1 VPPVTH
7 THALFAEESQSIPNN
22 LVALSGHILGPER
35 AICGGDFWI
44 RCGVPVVILK
54 GCYKVKLGRK
64 KMRAMPIL
72 NSMIVFGL
80 LTLGIGDL
88 RGQEDPT
95 NWPMY
100 GRDLRHSFSNQHSLI
115 NPTNVAT
122 LKPAWD
128 FMTGDVVSASPA
140 VVGRVVFVGSWDGYF
155 YAIDATEGSQ
165 IWKFQVDCQNTV
177 IPIPP
182 QCLAPNQ
189 VQPNRFLGDGGIITS
204 SAAVVD
210 NRVYFG
216 AGKTVYSLN
225 AGNGSLRWKTV
236 ICGNPD
242 RPGCAV
248 DAADPN
254 RIFSSPAILGN
265 NLFIGHTVDG
275 ADGYRGGIEALDI
288 ETGKIRWRFEVDPIL
303 DTRGEPLLGSNGHV
317 RAYNRGCGNV
327 WSSAAVDV
335 AARLVFFGTGD
346 CNNQP
351 TLPYHN
357 AVISL
362 EADTGRVRWVFR
374 PQSQNSCDYDFGASA
389 NIINFRGAHYLGIG
403 GKDGTYYLIKRRTRT
418 DNPRGQ
424 LKWATNLVFGGDEG
438 GFIGSTAF
446 DGQRVFG
453 ATAIGDGRLDGS
465 GLCAPSDPRDTPL
478 QEPSMHALSVDGGR
492 VLWQQN
498 QNHSA
503 APTTVANGVVF
514 SGLLGLDR
522 FAFAVNAY
530 DAENG
535 QLLASF
541 EMPGSVNSATIP
553 LADAIYVGSGTTTD
567 GSGSGVHALALP

>member
-1 VPPVTH
+1 
-7 THALFAEESQSIPNN
+7 
-22 LVALSGHILGPER
+22 
-35 AICGGDFWI
+35 
-44 RCGVPVVILK
+44 
-54 GCYKVKLGRK
+54 
-64 KMRAMPIL
+64 MRAMPIL
-72 NSMIVFGL
+72 NSMIVFGV
-80 LTLGIGDL
+80 LTLGIGGL
-88 RGQEDPT
+88 HGQEDPT
-95 NWPMY
+95 RSIRDWPMY

-115 NPTNVAT
+115 NPKNVVT

-128 FMTGDVVSASPA
+128 FMTQDVVSASPA
-140 VVGRVVFVGSWDGYF
+140 VVGGVVFVGSWDGYF
-155 YAIDATEGSQ
+155 YAIDATEGFL

-225 AGNGSLRWKTV
+225 ARNGSLRWKTV

-242 RPGCAV
+242 GPGCAA

-275 ADGYRGGIEALDI
+275 VDGYRGGIEALDI

-303 DTRGEPLLGSNGHV
+303 DTRGEPLFGPNGHV
-317 RAYNRGCGNV
+317 RAFNRGCGNV

-335 AARLVFFGTGD
+335 AARLVFFGTAD

-351 TLPYHN
+351 TAPYHN

-403 GKDGTYYLIKRRTRT
+403 GKDGTYYLLKRRT
-418 DNPRGQ
+418 DNPRGD

-446 DGQRVFG
+446 DGQRIFG
-453 ATAIGDGRLDGS
+453 ATAIGDGRIDGS
-465 GLCAPSDPRDTPL
+465 GRFCEPSNPRDTPI
-478 QEPSMHALSVDGGR
+478 QEPSMHALGIDGG
-492 VLWQQN
+492 VLWQKN
-498 QNHSA
+498 LNHSA
-503 APTTVANGVVF
+503 APTTVANGVIF
-514 SGLLGLDR
+514 SGLLGIEPFR
-522 FAFAVNAY
+522 PEPFALKAY
-530 DAENG
+530 DAESG

-541 EMPGSVNSATIP
+541 TMLGSVNSAAVP
-553 LADAIYVGSGTTTD
+553 LGDSIYVGSGTTTD
-567 GSGSGVHALALP
+567 GTGSGVHALALP

>member
-1 VPPVTH
+1 
-7 THALFAEESQSIPNN
+7 
-22 LVALSGHILGPER
+22 
-35 AICGGDFWI
+35 
-44 RCGVPVVILK
+44 
-54 GCYKVKLGRK
+54 
-64 KMRAMPIL
+64 MRAMPIF
-72 NSMIVFGL
+72 NSIIVLGL
-80 LTLGIGDL
+80 LTLGIGGL
-88 RGQEDPT
+88 HGQEDQT
-95 NWPMY
+95 RSLRDWPMY
-100 GRDLRHSFSNQHSLI
+100 GRDLRHTFSNQHSLI
-115 NPTNVAT
+115 NPTNVRT

-140 VVGRVVFVGSWDGYF
+140 VVDGVVFVGSWDGYF
-155 YAIDATEGSQ
+155 YAIDVSEGSL

-189 VQPNRFLGDGGIITS
+189 VPPDRSLSDGGIITS

-210 NRVYFG
+210 DRVYFA

-225 AGNGSLRWKTV
+225 ADGSLRWKTV

-242 RPGCAV
+242 KPGCAM

-265 NLFIGHTVDG
+265 NLFIGHTADG
-275 ADGYRGGIEALDI
+275 ADGYRGGIEALNI

-303 DTRGEPLLGSNGHV
+303 DTSGKPLLGPDGHV

-335 AARLVFFGTGD
+335 AARLVFFGTAD

-351 TLPYHN
+351 AAPYHN

-389 NIINFRGAHYLGIG
+389 NIINFPGAHYLGIG
-403 GKDGTYYLIKRRTRT
+403 GKDGTYYLLERRT

-424 LKWATNLVFGGDEG
+424 LKWATNLVFGGYVG

-446 DGQRVFG
+446 DGKRIFG
-453 ATAIGDGRLDGS
+453 ATAIGDFRLDGS
-465 GLCAPSDPRDTPL
+465 VCAPLDPRDTPV
-478 QEPSMHALSVDGGR
+478 QEPSMHALGIDRGR

-498 QNHSA
+498 GNHSF

-514 SGLLGLDR
+514 SGLLGLER
-522 FAFAVNAY
+522 FAVNAY

-535 QLLASF
+535 LLLASF
-541 EMPGSVNSATIP
+541 VMPGSVNSAAVP
-553 LADAIYVGSGTTTD
+553 LGDKIYVGSGTTTD